1 MNTRKNELL
10 LKLIN
15 GDALP
20 SEMQELRA
28 YFTDEQIAD
37 ILRAE
42 NMLRAQLQV
51 MAQSQMQPLPELHL
65 PQRRAALPRILVYT
79 PWAGAATVILGLALV
94 YERLQSLALA
104 HVDSTSLAG
113 TNALATAHHVFFS
126 SPIVAS
132 ALLCL
137 ALAGMFKIVT
147 RD

>member
-42 NMLRAQLQV
+42 NMLRA
-51 MAQSQMQPLPELHL
+51 
-65 PQRRAALPRILVYT
+65 
-79 PWAGAATVILGLALV
+79 
-94 YERLQSLALA
+94 
-104 HVDSTSLAG
+104 
-113 TNALATAHHVFFS
+113 
-126 SPIVAS
+126 
-132 ALLCL
+132 
-137 ALAGMFKIVT
+137 
-147 RD
+147 